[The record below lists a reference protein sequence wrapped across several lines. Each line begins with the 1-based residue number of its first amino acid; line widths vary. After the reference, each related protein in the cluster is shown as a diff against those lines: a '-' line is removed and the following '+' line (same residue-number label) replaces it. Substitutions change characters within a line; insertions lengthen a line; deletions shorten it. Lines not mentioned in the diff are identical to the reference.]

1 MTDFTKKVTAF
12 KARTN
17 FGQILDD
24 VRYRKTPYIVERNG
38 REVAAILDIEEYKRL
53 EKWLIEEQFI
63 EEYTAE
69 RIRDFK
75 EADKIDTGTKKAI
88 TKQLI

>member
-1 MTDFTKKVTAF
+1 MADFTRKVTAF

-38 REVAAILDIEEYKRL
+38 RPVAAILDIEEYQRI
-53 EKWLIEEQFI
+53 EKWLVEEQFI
-63 EEYTAE
+63 EEYTDE
-69 RIRDFK
+69 RIAELK
-75 EADKIDTGTKKAI
+75 AADKLDARSRKLAL
-88 TKQLI
+88 KQLV